1 MTTAGWTLIPT
12 WVGRQPSCGDGDYK
26 ISTNDTTAGSQGV
39 TEADDAVYTALTL
52 DIGSGAIIYNDIEG
66 ANGWTSCPGDD
77 DNVLAYLN
85 GWDSEIHRLGFL
97 SGYYSSASYNMAAA
111 STVSNVPDDIWFAD
125 YNTNTGTF
133 GDPYISDSLWSGKR
147 IHHLTVRTMQRL
159 AEWSCR
165 STPTASTA
173 KRPERRCPRSRA
185 PISNQAVRGNGNNV
199 F

>member
-1 MTTAGWTLIPT
+1 MTTEGWTLIPT

-26 ISTNDTTAGSQGV
+26 ISTDDTTAGSQGV
-39 TEADDAVYTALTL
+39 MEADDAVYTALTL

-111 STVSNVPDDIWFAD
+111 STVSHVPDDIWFAD
-125 YNTNTGTF
+125 YNSNTGTF

-147 IHHLTVRTMQRL
+147 IHQFNGTHNATLGGVVLSVDSDCIHGQATGAVVPSQ
-159 AEWSCR
+159 SC
-165 STPTASTA
+165 SY
-173 KRPERRCPRSRA
+173 
-185 PISNQAVRGNGNNV
+185 